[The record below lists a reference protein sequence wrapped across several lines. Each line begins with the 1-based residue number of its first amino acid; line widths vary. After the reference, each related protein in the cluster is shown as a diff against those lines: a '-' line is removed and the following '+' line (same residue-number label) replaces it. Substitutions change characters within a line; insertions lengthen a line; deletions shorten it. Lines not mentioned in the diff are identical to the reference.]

1 MTSEGRFE
9 NRTQEVGYISRQLKV
24 LARELDVP
32 ILAVAQLSRA
42 VEMRSDKRPILS
54 DLRESGNLEM
64 DADIVL
70 FLYRLEDPSQ
80 KGLTE
85 VIVAKHRQGPTGV
98 IRLAF
103 QESTACFVNV
113 DMKEE

>member
-1 MTSEGRFE
+1 MASGSRFE
-9 NRTQEVGYISRQLKV
+9 TRVQEVGHISRQLKI

-32 ILAVAQLSRA
+32 ILSAAQLSRA
-42 VEMRSDKRPILS
+42 VELRSDKRPVLS

-70 FLYRLEDPSQ
+70 FLHRLEEPAE

-98 IRLAF
+98 VKLLF
-103 QESTACFVNV
+103 QESTARFVNAAR
-113 DMKEE
+113 KEG